1 MDIAMLLGSPDGMTT
16 AARTPHSRGPVG
28 AGGSDRAR
36 PAAEPAAGQESGGGF
51 RARMLARVRRGGRT
65 GAPST
70 GRGAGQP
77 GTRPAGQRRPEG
89 AATGTEAAAAA
100 ALTLLVHG
108 GQDADAATVVPAPG
122 AAGGGEAGSALLE
135 PPTAAEGEAGAGVT
149 AGLPPFAEAGEP
161 EIQAGP
167 APAGPE
173 AGAPAATPAGGTPAG
188 EEGGP
193 GDSAVPGASGSAVQG
208 DAGTGPDGA
217 GAFPDGRGAAGAG
230 GYAGLEAAPDPA
242 AARAAIDGRV
252 AAVAAA
258 DGEDG
263 QVPAGRRAAEPAAGP
278 AAPSWLI
285 PQAPVAEGQTPA
297 PGGAV
302 DAGDPAPAAEPEAA
316 FIPDQE
322 GPGEAMFPV
331 RLVHR
336 DPDGRLAVR
345 VDARELG
352 AIQVDVQQAGDRLDL
367 GLRAARPETA
377 DLLGQHLP
385 ELLAGLRG
393 RRIDVGQ
400 ASVLAGFQPA
410 ADGRAG
416 HPSHRGDRDERPSP
430 RSLPGAAVPGGG
442 IGGVGEAASPARGDT
457 AYWMTTA
464 RLDVMA

>member
-1 MDIAMLLGSPDGMTT
+1 VRRPRPVTTRRTAPSPTPTATSGPWTCWPQAPSGGKPRNGPSASGPRPTTRHWFVLLLSVKGGESMDIAMLLGSPDGMTT

-36 PAAEPAAGQESGGGF
+36 PAAEPVAGQESGGGF

-122 AAGGGEAGSALLE
+122 AAGGGEAGSALLG

-252 AAVAAA
+252 AAVAA
-258 DGEDG
+258 
-263 QVPAGRRAAEPAAGP
+263 
-278 AAPSWLI
+278 
-285 PQAPVAEGQTPA
+285 
-297 PGGAV
+297 
-302 DAGDPAPAAEPEAA
+302 
-316 FIPDQE
+316 
-322 GPGEAMFPV
+322 
-331 RLVHR
+331 
-336 DPDGRLAVR
+336 
-345 VDARELG
+345 
-352 AIQVDVQQAGDRLDL
+352 
-367 GLRAARPETA
+367 
-377 DLLGQHLP
+377 
-385 ELLAGLRG
+385 
-393 RRIDVGQ
+393 
-400 ASVLAGFQPA
+400 
-410 ADGRAG
+410 
-416 HPSHRGDRDERPSP
+416 
-430 RSLPGAAVPGGG
+430 
-442 IGGVGEAASPARGDT
+442 
-457 AYWMTTA
+457 
-464 RLDVMA
+464 